1 MFADAVF
8 RRPVF
13 VGVINAAALL
23 SMVAVEVL
31 LAAAATSEKTDPDRI
46 VISDFMFTPADLTV
60 AAGTKVTWVNQDE
73 APHTIVDDGKT
84 IRSDALDTGDQFQF
98 VFTKPGTYTY
108 HCSLH
113 PQMTGQII
121 VR

>member
-8 RRPVF
+8 RRRVL
-13 VGVINAAALL
+13 VGMINAAALL
-23 SMVAVEVL
+23 SMVTAEVL
-31 LAAAATSEKTDPDRI
+31 LAAAAAREKDPDRI
-46 VISDFMFTPADLTV
+46 VISDFMFTPADLSV
-60 AAGTKVTWVNQDE
+60 PAGTKVTWVNQDE
-73 APHTIVDDGKT
+73 TPHTIVNDDKT

-98 VFTKPGTYTY
+98 VFAQPGTYTY

-113 PQMTGQII
+113 PQMTGQIV